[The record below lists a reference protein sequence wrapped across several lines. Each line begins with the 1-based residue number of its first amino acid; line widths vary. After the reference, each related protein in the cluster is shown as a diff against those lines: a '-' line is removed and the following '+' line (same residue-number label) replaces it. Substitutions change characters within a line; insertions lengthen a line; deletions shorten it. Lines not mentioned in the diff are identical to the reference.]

1 MVFLANLL
9 GKPKKLH
16 RKPRKNLEKR
26 QTIRRLG
33 CVCIYIYIYIFIYL
47 FKRFAH
53 SAGPVHDA
61 WILRSSGESQHMDR
75 LFLVSPQWS
84 DSPMHGRCGDDPL
97 PRYFGRI
104 SVEERSGSINR
115 GPESK

>member
-1 MVFLANLL
+1 MMM
-9 GKPKKLH
+9 PK
-16 RKPRKNLEKR
+16 
-26 QTIRRLG
+26 T
-33 CVCIYIYIYIFIYL
+33 L
-47 FKRFAH
+47 FKRFPH
-53 SAGPVHDA
+53 SAGPVLDA

-84 DSPMHGRCGDDPL
+84 NSPMHGRCGDDPL

-115 GPESK
+115 GLESKQQGSHRCYLYLS